1 MSDRVDDRY
10 FEWLYGHFAAVSN
23 RNPARSHWEL
33 ARHLHSR
40 EFVWLVAN
48 DDNRVED
55 GKELRMMFVHE
66 QGTDGVDAYWLELG
80 CSTLEMLVALADR
93 ASFKTSKEPGHWF
106 WFFMHNLGI
115 DKHDDAHWTQ
125 AAARHVDRKLDQLIY
140 RTYSPTGRGGLF
152 PLHSAVEDQRKVE
165 LVYQMSAYL
174 IEKKLY

>member
-10 FEWLYGHFAAVSN
+10 FEWLYSRFGAVSN

-33 ARHLHSR
+33 ARQLHSR

-55 GKELRMMFVHE
+55 GKELRMKFVHE
-66 QGTDGVDAYWLELG
+66 EGTDVLDAYWLELG

-93 ASFKTSKEPGHWF
+93 ASFETSREPGHWF
-106 WFFMHNLGI
+106 WFFLKNLGI
-115 DKHDDAHWTQ
+115 DKYDDAHWNE
-125 AAARHVDRKLDQLIY
+125 AAHRHVNRKIDQLIY

-152 PLHSAVEDQRKVE
+152 PLQSAVEDQRRVE
-165 LVYQMSAYL
+165 LIYQMSAYF
-174 IEKKLY
+174 IEKKLF